1 MFGSLSAYSCQYALE
16 GWLAVPVDVNWRTK
30 EKLVSEDAP
39 SDTVHWSRCRATMA
53 RCLDAALSVGGT
65 GRKPHLLPEE
75 IREASWL
82 FDTFL
87 LAYSHAASRFHG
99 MGICVYKLRPKMHYT
114 QHMVSELSFNKL
126 NFYHAANFLDEDH
139 MKFLKIVSAGC
150 HVTSQPRTWARR
162 CLTKQVFLWQQLQSN
177 AGAKRKKKRRFA
189 VKKKDA
195 AVL

>member
-53 RCLDAALSVGGT
+53 WCLDAALSVGGT

-139 MKFLKIVSAGC
+139 VKCFSGSSCKAMLV
-150 HVTSQPRTWARR
+150 RRARR
-162 CLTKQVFLWQQLQSN
+162 SAALLS
-177 AGAKRKKKRRFA
+177 KRRMLQFSE
-189 VKKKDA
+189 
-195 AVL
+195 LLPGPMQ

>member
-53 RCLDAALSVGGT
+53 WCLGAALSVGGT

-126 NFYHAANFLDEDH
+126 NFTMLRIFY
-139 MKFLKIVSAGC
+139 LKIVSAGC